1 MKTKR
6 ELSQQQSEQIL
17 FYTIIGM
24 AVATLLSWG
33 ITIIA
38 VLSKIQ

>member
-1 MKTKR
+1 MKNKR

-17 FYTIIGM
+17 FYTIVGM
-24 AVATLLSWG
+24 SFVTILSWI
-33 ITIIA
+33 ITIIT

>member
-1 MKTKR
+1 MKNKR

-17 FYTIIGM
+17 FYAIVGMSFITI
-24 AVATLLSWG
+24 LSWI
-33 ITIIA
+33 ITIIT